1 MSNYETGQTGYDAGY
16 REMTG
21 WVGWIVFAAVILMV
35 NGTFT
40 AIQGLSALLR
50 DNDYWVTSLV
60 MATCSPSTSPGW
72 GWIHLILGIL
82 SIFVG
87 YLLLKG
93 STFARVIGI
102 ALVSLNLIAQFAY
115 LPLYPFWGMV
125 GIAVGFFVL
134 YALIVHGGEL
144 KALETSTSVAR
155 FARSHRS
162 VELVE
167 RLPRTPAVRSADP
180 ATESG
185 GRCT

>member
-1 MSNYETGQTGYDAGY
+1 MTNYETGQTGYDAGY

-21 WVGWIVFAAVILMV
+21 WVGWVVFAAVIMMV
-35 NGTFT
+35 NGTFN
-40 AIQGLSALLR
+40 AIQGLSALFR
-50 DNDYWVTSLV
+50 DNDYWVTGLSNGDVL
-60 MATCSPSTSPGW
+60 TFNITGW

-115 LPLYPFWGMV
+115 LPLYPFWGMI

-144 KALETSTSVAR
+144 KA
-155 FARSHRS
+155 
-162 VELVE
+162 
-167 RLPRTPAVRSADP
+167 
-180 ATESG
+180 
-185 GRCT
+185 

>member
-1 MSNYETGQTGYDAGY
+1 MSNYDANPGQSGY

-35 NGTFT
+35 HGTFT
-40 AIQGLSALLR
+40 AIQGLSALFR
-50 DNDYWVTSLV
+50 DEAYWETEGGAVLTFNVT
-60 MATCSPSTSPGW
+60 GW

-82 SIFVG
+82 GIFVG

-102 ALVSLNLIAQFAY
+102 ALVSFNLIAQFAY
-115 LPLYPFWGMV
+115 LPLYPFWGII

-144 KALETSTSVAR
+144 KA
-155 FARSHRS
+155 
-162 VELVE
+162 
-167 RLPRTPAVRSADP
+167 
-180 ATESG
+180 
-185 GRCT
+185 

>member
-1 MSNYETGQTGYDAGY
+1 MSNYQTGQTGYDAGY
-16 REMTG
+16 REMSG

-35 NGTFT
+35 NGTFN

-50 DNDYWVTSLV
+50 DDAYWVTQGGDVL
-60 MATCSPSTSPGW
+60 TFNITGW

-93 STFARVIGI
+93 STFARVLGI

-144 KALETSTSVAR
+144 KA
-155 FARSHRS
+155 
-162 VELVE
+162 
-167 RLPRTPAVRSADP
+167 
-180 ATESG
+180 
-185 GRCT
+185 

>member
-1 MSNYETGQTGYDAGY
+1 MSNYQSGQTGYDAGY
-16 REMTG
+16 REMSG

-35 NGTFT
+35 NGTFN
-40 AIQGLSALLR
+40 AIQGLSALIR
-50 DNDYWVTSLV
+50 DDAYWVTQGGEVL
-60 MATCSPSTSPGW
+60 TFNITSW
-72 GWIHLILGIL
+72 GWIHLLLGIA

-93 STFARVIGI
+93 STFARVLGI

-144 KALETSTSVAR
+144 KA
-155 FARSHRS
+155 
-162 VELVE
+162 
-167 RLPRTPAVRSADP
+167 
-180 ATESG
+180 
-185 GRCT
+185 

>member
-1 MSNYETGQTGYDAGY
+1 MSNYQTGQPGYDAGY
-16 REMTG
+16 RDVSG
-21 WVGWIVFAAVILMV
+21 WVGWVVFAAVILMV
-35 NGTFT
+35 NGTFN
-40 AIQGLSALLR
+40 AIQGLSALFR
-50 DNDYWVTSLV
+50 DNDYWVSRTGEGAVLTFNITS
-60 MATCSPSTSPGW
+60 W
-72 GWIHLILGIL
+72 GWIHLLLGIA

-144 KALETSTSVAR
+144 KA
-155 FARSHRS
+155 
-162 VELVE
+162 
-167 RLPRTPAVRSADP
+167 
-180 ATESG
+180 
-185 GRCT
+185 

>member
-1 MSNYETGQTGYDAGY
+1 MSNYQSGQTGYDTGY
-16 REMTG
+16 REMSG

-35 NGTFT
+35 NGTFN
-40 AIQGLSALLR
+40 AIQGLSALFR
-50 DNDYWVTSLV
+50 DNDYWVSRVGEDAVLTFNI
-60 MATCSPSTSPGW
+60 TGW

-144 KALETSTSVAR
+144 KA
-155 FARSHRS
+155 
-162 VELVE
+162 
-167 RLPRTPAVRSADP
+167 
-180 ATESG
+180 
-185 GRCT
+185 

>member
-1 MSNYETGQTGYDAGY
+1 MSNYQTGQTGYDAGY
-16 REMTG
+16 REMSG

-35 NGTFT
+35 NGTFN
-40 AIQGLSALLR
+40 AIQGLSALFR
-50 DNDYWVTSLV
+50 DNDYWVTGLGNGDV
-60 MATCSPSTSPGW
+60 LTFNITGW

-93 STFARVIGI
+93 STFARVLGI

-144 KALETSTSVAR
+144 KA
-155 FARSHRS
+155 
-162 VELVE
+162 
-167 RLPRTPAVRSADP
+167 
-180 ATESG
+180 
-185 GRCT
+185 

>member
-1 MSNYETGQTGYDAGY
+1 MSNYGTGQSEY

-21 WVGWIVFAAVILMV
+21 WVGWIVFAAVILMIH
-35 NGTFT
+35 GTFT
-40 AIQGLSALLR
+40 AIQGLSALFR
-50 DNDYWVTSLV
+50 DDVYWETQGGSVLTFNVTS
-60 MATCSPSTSPGW
+60 W

-82 SIFVG
+82 GIFVG

-144 KALETSTSVAR
+144 KA
-155 FARSHRS
+155 
-162 VELVE
+162 
-167 RLPRTPAVRSADP
+167 
-180 ATESG
+180 
-185 GRCT
+185 

>member
-1 MSNYETGQTGYDAGY
+1 MSNYQTGQTGYDAGY
-16 REMTG
+16 REMSG
-21 WVGWIVFAAVILMV
+21 WVGWVVFAAVIMMV
-35 NGTFT
+35 NGTFN
-40 AIQGLSALLR
+40 AIQGLSALFR
-50 DNDYWVTSLV
+50 DNDYWVSRTGEGAVL
-60 MATCSPSTSPGW
+60 TFNITGW

-82 SIFVG
+82 TIFVG

-144 KALETSTSVAR
+144 KA
-155 FARSHRS
+155 
-162 VELVE
+162 
-167 RLPRTPAVRSADP
+167 
-180 ATESG
+180 
-185 GRCT
+185 

>member
-1 MSNYETGQTGYDAGY
+1 MSNYQTGQSGYDSGY

-21 WVGWIVFAAVILMV
+21 WVGWIVFAAVIMMV
-35 NGTFT
+35 NGTFN
-40 AIQGLSALLR
+40 AIQGLSALFR
-50 DNDYWVTSLV
+50 DDAYWVTQGGAVL
-60 MATCSPSTSPGW
+60 TFNITGW

-144 KALETSTSVAR
+144 KS
-155 FARSHRS
+155 
-162 VELVE
+162 
-167 RLPRTPAVRSADP
+167 
-180 ATESG
+180 
-185 GRCT
+185 

>member
-1 MSNYETGQTGYDAGY
+1 MSNYDTGQSGYEPGY

-21 WVGWIVFAAVILMV
+21 WVGWIVFAAVILMIH
-35 NGTFT
+35 GTFT

-50 DNDYWVTSLV
+50 DDVYWETQGGSVLMFNVT
-60 MATCSPSTSPGW
+60 GW

-82 SIFVG
+82 GILVG

-115 LPLYPFWGMV
+115 LPLYPFWGII

-144 KALETSTSVAR
+144 KA
-155 FARSHRS
+155 
-162 VELVE
+162 
-167 RLPRTPAVRSADP
+167 
-180 ATESG
+180 
-185 GRCT
+185 